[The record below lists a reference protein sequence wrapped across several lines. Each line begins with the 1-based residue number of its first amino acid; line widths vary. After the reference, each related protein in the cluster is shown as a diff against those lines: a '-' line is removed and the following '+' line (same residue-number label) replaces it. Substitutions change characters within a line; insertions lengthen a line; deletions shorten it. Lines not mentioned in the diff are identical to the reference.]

1 MLGRDRIAILEPGI
15 ADLTPA
21 DTGKAGQLHRQPFG
35 IGVAFAQL
43 QQTVLAGAVCGIA
56 QHFVDLEILGRLPQY
71 PAERRAAVG
80 ARQRLGVTQ
89 KTAATAK
96 PIMPTST
103 SDEIA
108 NMPKRTSILL
118 TVAWNTLC
126 MMRTNT

>member
-1 MLGRDRIAILEPGI
+1 MLGGDGVAVLETGV
-15 ADLTPA
+15 ADFAAA
-21 DTGKAGQLHRQPFG
+21 DAGKARQFHRQPFG
-35 IGVAFAQL
+35 VGVALAQL
-43 QQTVLAGAVCGIA
+43 HQTMLAGTVGGVA
-56 QHFVDLEILGRLPQY
+56 QNLVDLEILGRLPQH
-71 PAERRAAVG
+71 PAEWRAAVG

-89 KTAATAK
+89 KTAAAAK
-96 PIMPTST
+96 PIRPTST